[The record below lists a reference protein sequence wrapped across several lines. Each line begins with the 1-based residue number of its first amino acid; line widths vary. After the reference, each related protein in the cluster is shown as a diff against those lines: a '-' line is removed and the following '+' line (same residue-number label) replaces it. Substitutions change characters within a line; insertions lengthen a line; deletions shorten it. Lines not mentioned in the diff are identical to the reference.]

1 MFFFLLHRV
10 LNSKMTLTTNTQ
22 QAKIVDYGS
31 FQRATSVEK
40 TQFKHLI
47 KWLVGLQIFT
57 IVVTVLL
64 IGTFYLV
71 AYPNSK
77 DKRHHFTD
85 IGPSNSVQNDN
96 INILYAIDPVGH
108 SFCFQDGKYGETIT
122 DWTVYNRCS
131 DIDFN
136 AYYNGGFSVGIE
148 GGRVGTIIDLG
159 SRGDLQKKYKYQETV
174 GDGQGYASIHRTNK
188 TLLILKDSHTNRT
201 YQTMD
206 ESAALFGETTSSSN
220 VAVKLGHVYA
230 LRIVDRFDHAFERVV
245 KMLVIAYQ
253 PNESVTIR
261 WEVLI

>member
-1 MFFFLLHRV
+1 M
-10 LNSKMTLTTNTQ
+10 
-22 QAKIVDYGS
+22 A
-31 FQRATSVEK
+31 AEK
-40 TQFKHLI
+40 TRGKNMRNCLI
-47 KWLVGLQIFT
+47 GLQICT
-57 IVVTVLL
+57 TAVTMLL
-64 IGTFYLV
+64 IGTFYLI
-71 AYPNSK
+71 AYPSIK
-77 DKRHHFTD
+77 EKRQPFTN
-85 IGPSNSVQNDN
+85 IAPSNSVQKDN
-96 INILYAIDPVGH
+96 IAILYAIDPVGH
-108 SFCFQDGKYGETIT
+108 SFCFHDGKYGETIT